1 MSSPSAESVSIID
14 GGWCTTYQMTVDLN
28 VLNHLGINLY
38 SNIPAVLAEVVAN
51 AWDADA
57 ETVRVD
63 ISEDPTSITIS
74 DDGHGMSRNEINA
87 RFLKVG
93 YRRRKHAGPVTPK
106 HGRLVMGRKGIG
118 KLSLFSIANSIE
130 VQTARNG
137 RVNGFTMSLKDVERA
152 IGNGTDS
159 NTYHPVPL
167 SKEKLVVKRGTRIVL
182 TDLRR
187 QLTRVQ
193 PALRR
198 RLARRFSVIGSAT
211 SFSVSVNGKPID
223 IADRDYFKSLQYVWH
238 YGEHGNRSRQLW
250 TRSVHSEERPRTL
263 FEGWI
268 GTTFESG
275 QLKDANESLNKIVV
289 MVRGKVAK
297 EDILADLDETGLY
310 SKYVIGE
317 IHADFLDEDDEVD
330 IATTSRQSIIE
341 DDERYIQLK
350 NAVSNEL
357 RHIRNQSTRLRNKEG
372 RKTAEQIEA
381 IRKWFSD
388 LGRDDKRRAEVVFGK
403 INQIAIDDPLKRATL
418 FKYGVLAFESL
429 KSKQNLDAIT
439 SVNGESIIEFGKV
452 FGTLDE
458 LESSLYHQIV
468 SGRVGVVRALMEQ
481 VDQNAKE
488 RIIQEHL
495 FDHLWLLD
503 PSWERA
509 STTEFM
515 EARVGKEFAK
525 ISRKLTAEE
534 KSGRIDIQY
543 RTAAGRHVIVEL
555 KRPNVATSTI
565 SLMRQVVQYTN
576 ALQDILQELN
586 DEHAQVEM
594 VCILGRIPS
603 DWSIPSGLIRS
614 ERALSAYGARVVFYS
629 HLIENALKAY
639 QAFLS
644 KSKETGRIVR
654 LLDEIDESLEP

>member
-1 MSSPSAESVSIID
+1 METD
-14 GGWCTTYQMTVDLN
+14 TTYQMTVDLN

-93 YRRRKHAGPVTPK
+93 YRRREHAGPITPK

-152 IGNGTDS
+152 IGHGTDS
-159 NTYHPVPL
+159 NAYHPVPL
-167 SKEKLVVKRGTRIVL
+167 SEEKLVVKRGTRIVL

-187 QLTRVQ
+187 RLTRVQ

-198 RLARRFSVIGSAT
+198 RLARRFSVIGPAT
-211 SFSVSVNGKPID
+211 SFSVSVNRKPID

-238 YGEHGNRSRQLW
+238 YGEHGNRCRQLW

-297 EDILADLDETGLY
+297 EDILSDLDETGLY

-350 NAVSNEL
+350 NSVSSEL
-357 RHIRNQSTRLRNKEG
+357 RHIRNQWTRLRNKEG

-381 IRKWFSD
+381 IRRWFSD

-403 INQIAIDDPLKRATL
+403 INQIAIDDPLSRATL

-439 SVNGESIIEFGKV
+439 SVSGESIIEFGKV

-488 RIIQEHL
+488 RVIQEHL

-509 STTEFM
+509 SSTAFM

-555 KRPNVATSTI
+555 KRPNVTTNTVSI
-565 SLMRQVVQYTN
+565 MRQVVQYTN
-576 ALQDILQELN
+576 AIRAILQELD

-594 VCILGRIPS
+594 VCVLGRIPS
-603 DWSIPSGLIRS
+603 DWSIPNSRTMS
-614 ERALSAYGARVVFYS
+614 ETSLSAYGARVVFYS

-644 KSKETGRIVR
+644 KSKEAGRIVR

>member
-1 MSSPSAESVSIID
+1 METD
-14 GGWCTTYQMTVDLN
+14 KTYQMTVDLN

-63 ISEDPTSITIS
+63 ISEDPASITIS

-93 YRRRKHAGPVTPK
+93 YRRREHAGPVTPK

-137 RVNGFTMSLKDVERA
+137 RVNGFTMSLNDIERA
-152 IGNGTDS
+152 IGDGTGS
-159 NTYHPVPL
+159 NAYHPVPL
-167 SKEKLVVKRGTRIVL
+167 GEDKLVVERGTRVVL

-187 QLTRVQ
+187 RLTRTQ

-198 RLARRFSVIGSAT
+198 RLARRFSVIGPAN
-211 SFSVSVNGKPID
+211 SFSVSVNNRPID

-238 YGEHGNRSRQLW
+238 YGIHGNQRRQLW
-250 TRSVHSEERPRTL
+250 TEAVHSEARPSTL

-317 IHADFLDEDDEVD
+317 IHADYLDEDDEVD

-350 NAVSNEL
+350 HAVSNEL
-357 RHIRNQSTRLRNKEG
+357 RHIRNQWTRLRNKEG

-381 IRKWFSD
+381 IRKWFFD

-429 KSKQNLDAIT
+429 KSKQNLDALA
-439 SVNGESIIEFGKV
+439 SVSGESIIEFGKV

-481 VDQNAKE
+481 VEQNAKE
-488 RIIQEHL
+488 RVIQEHL

-509 STTEFM
+509 SSTEFM

-525 ISRKLTAEE
+525 ISANLSAKE
-534 KSGRIDIQY
+534 KNSRIDIRY

-555 KRPNVATSTI
+555 KRPDASTST
-565 SLMRQVVQYTN
+565 SALMHQVIQYTS
-576 ALQDILQELN
+576 ALREILHELN
-586 DEHAQVEM
+586 DHHAQVEM
-594 VCILGRIPS
+594 VCVLGRNPS
-603 DWSIPSGLIRS
+603 DWSRVEGRQKS
-614 ERALSAYGARVVFYS
+614 EEALDAYGARVVFYNN
-629 HLIENALKAY
+629 LIENAFKAY
-639 QAFLS
+639 QAFLNRS
-644 KSKETGRIVR
+644 EEAGRIVR
-654 LLDEIDESLEP
+654 LLDEIDESLEA

>member
-1 MSSPSAESVSIID
+1 METD
-14 GGWCTTYQMTVDLN
+14 TTYQMTVDQN

-38 SNIPAVLAEVVAN
+38 SNIPAVLAEVLAN

-57 ETVRVD
+57 ENVRVD
-63 ISEDPTSITIS
+63 ISEDLTSITIS
-74 DDGHGMSRNEINA
+74 DDGHGMSRSEINA

-93 YRRRKHAGPVTPK
+93 YRRREHAGPVTPK

-152 IGNGTDS
+152 IGHGTDS
-159 NTYHPVPL
+159 NAYHPVPL
-167 SKEKLVVKRGTRIVL
+167 SEEKLVVKQGTRIVL
-182 TDLRR
+182 TDIRR
-187 QLTRVQ
+187 RLTRVQ

-198 RLARRFSVIGSAT
+198 RLARRFSVIGPAT
-211 SFSVSVNGKPID
+211 SFSVSVNRKPID
-223 IADRDYFKSLQYVWH
+223 IADRDYFKNLQYVWH
-238 YGEHGNRSRQLW
+238 YGEHGNRCRQLW

-357 RHIRNQSTRLRNKEG
+357 RHIRSQWTRLRNKEG

-381 IRKWFSD
+381 IRRWFSD

-403 INQIAIDDPLKRATL
+403 INQIAIDDPLSRATL

-439 SVNGESIIEFGKV
+439 SVSGESIIEFGKV
-452 FGTLDE
+452 FWTLDE

-488 RIIQEHL
+488 RVIQEHL

-509 STTEFM
+509 SSTAIM

-534 KSGRIDIQY
+534 RSGRIDIQY

-555 KRPNVATSTI
+555 KRPNVTTNTV
-565 SLMRQVVQYTN
+565 SLMHQVIQYTN
-576 ALQDILQELN
+576 ALQDIVQELN
-586 DEHAQVEM
+586 DGHAQVEM
-594 VCILGRIPS
+594 VYILGRIPS
-603 DWSIPSGLIRS
+603 DWSIPSGRIRS

-644 KSKETGRIVR
+644 RSKEAGRIVR

>member
-1 MSSPSAESVSIID
+1 METD
-14 GGWCTTYQMTVDLN
+14 KTYQMTVDLN

-63 ISEDPTSITIS
+63 ISEDPASITIS

-93 YRRRKHAGPVTPK
+93 YRRREQAGPVTPK

-137 RVNGFTMSLKDVERA
+137 RVHGFTMSLEDIERA
-152 IGNGTDS
+152 IGDGTDS
-159 NTYHPVPL
+159 NAYHPIPL
-167 SKEKLVVKRGTRIVL
+167 GEGKLVVERGTRVVL

-187 QLTRVQ
+187 RLTRTQ

-198 RLARRFSVIGSAT
+198 HLARRFSVIGSAN
-211 SFSVSVNGKPID
+211 SFSVSVNEKPID
-223 IADRDYFKSLQYVWH
+223 VADRDYFKSLQYVWH
-238 YGEHGNRSRQLW
+238 YGNHGNRCRQLW
-250 TRSVHSEERPRTL
+250 TGSVHSEARPSTL

-341 DDERYIQLK
+341 DDDRYIQLK
-350 NAVSNEL
+350 HSVSNEL
-357 RHIRNQSTRLRNKEG
+357 RHIRNQWTRLRNKEG

-381 IRKWFSD
+381 IRKWFFD

-403 INQIAIDDPLKRATL
+403 INQIAIDDPVKRATL

-429 KSKQNLDAIT
+429 KAKQNLDALA
-439 SVNGESIIEFGKV
+439 SVSGESIIEFGKV

-468 SGRVGVVRALMEQ
+468 SGRVSVVRVLMEQ
-481 VDQNAKE
+481 IDQNAKE
-488 RIIQEHL
+488 RVIQEHL
-495 FDHLWLLD
+495 FNHLWLLD

-509 STTEFM
+509 SSTEFM
-515 EARVGKEFAK
+515 EARVGKEFANITNRLTEK
-525 ISRKLTAEE
+525 EKRSRV
-534 KSGRIDIQY
+534 DIKY
-543 RTAAGRHVIVEL
+543 RTAAGTHVIVEL
-555 KRPNVATSTI
+555 KRPNVSTST
-565 SLMRQVVQYTN
+565 SALMHQVSQYTN
-576 ALQDILQELN
+576 ALRKILGELG
-586 DEHAQVEM
+586 DQHSQVEM
-594 VCILGRIPS
+594 VCVLGREPS
-603 DWSIPSGLIRS
+603 DWSNLDNRRRF
-614 ERALSAYGARVVFYS
+614 EQALGAYGARVVFYS
-629 HLIENALKAY
+629 QLIENAFKAY
-639 QAFLS
+639 QAFLNR
-644 KSKETGRIVR
+644 SKEAGRIVR
-654 LLDEIDESLEP
+654 LLDEIDESLEL

>member
-1 MSSPSAESVSIID
+1 MET
-14 GGWCTTYQMTVDLN
+14 GTTYQMTVDLN

-238 YGEHGNRSRQLW
+238 YGEHGNRCRQLW

-357 RHIRNQSTRLRNKEG
+357 RHIRNQSTRLRNKKG

-543 RTAAGRHVIVEL
+543 RTAAGRHVIIEL
-555 KRPNVATSTI
+555 KRPNVTTNTV
-565 SLMRQVVQYTN
+565 SLMNQVIQYTN
-576 ALQDILQELN
+576 ALQDIVQELN
-586 DEHAQVEM
+586 DGHAQVEM

-603 DWSIPSGLIRS
+603 EWSIPSGRIRS
-614 ERALSAYGARVVFYS
+614 ERALSAYGDRVVFYS

-644 KSKETGRIVR
+644 RSKEAGRIVR

>member
-1 MSSPSAESVSIID
+1 METD
-14 GGWCTTYQMTVDLN
+14 TTYRMNVDLN
-28 VLNHLGINLY
+28 VLNHLGVNLY
-38 SNIPAVLAEVVAN
+38 SNIPSVLAEVVAN

-57 ETVRVD
+57 ETVQVD
-63 ISEDPTSITIS
+63 ISEDPASITIS

-93 YRRRKHAGPVTPK
+93 YRRREHAGPVTPK

-137 RVNGFTMSLKDVERA
+137 RVNGFTMSLEDVERT
-152 IGNGTDS
+152 IGGGSDS
-159 NTYHPVPL
+159 STYHPVPL
-167 SKEKLVVKRGTRIVL
+167 SEDKLVIERGTRVVL
-182 TDLRR
+182 TGIRR
-187 QLTRVQ
+187 QVTRMQ

-198 RLARRFSVIGSAT
+198 RLARRFSVIGSAN
-211 SFSVSVNGKPID
+211 SFSVSVNQEPID
-223 IADRDYFKSLQYVWH
+223 VADRGYFKSLQYVWY
-238 YGEHGNRSRQLW
+238 YGERGNRCRQLW
-250 TRSVHSEERPRTL
+250 TGAVHSEARPSTL

-275 QLKDANESLNKIVV
+275 QSKDASESLNKIVV

-310 SKYVIGE
+310 SKYVIGQ
-317 IHADFLDEDDEVD
+317 IHADFLDEDDRVD

-341 DDERYIQLK
+341 DDDRYIQLK

-357 RHIRNQSTRLRNKEG
+357 RHIRNQWVRLRNKEG

-403 INQIAIDDPLKRATL
+403 INQIAIDDPSKRATL

-439 SVNGESIIEFGKV
+439 SVSGESVVEFGKV

-468 SGRVGVVRALMEQ
+468 SGRVGVVQALMEQ

-488 RIIQEHL
+488 RVIQEHL

-509 STTEFM
+509 SSTAFM

-525 ISRKLTAEE
+525 ITGKLTAIEM
-534 KSGRIDIQY
+534 KSRIDIQY
-543 RTAAGRHVIVEL
+543 RTTAGRHVIVEL
-555 KRPNVATSTI
+555 KRPNTSTSTP
-565 SLMRQVVQYTN
+565 SLVAQGFKYTGALRQILEEVGDQYSK
-576 ALQDILQELN
+576 
-586 DEHAQVEM
+586 VEM
-594 VCILGRIPS
+594 VYVLGRKPS
-603 DWSIPSGLIRS
+603 DWSRVDGRRISEETLGGL
-614 ERALSAYGARVVFYS
+614 GARVVFYS

-639 QAFLS
+639 QAFLA
-644 KSKETGRIVR
+644 KSKEAGRIVR

>member
-1 MSSPSAESVSIID
+1 MRSD
-14 GGWCTTYQMTVDLN
+14 TTYEMTVDLN

-57 ETVRVD
+57 ETVQVD
-63 ISEDPTSITIS
+63 FSEDPAAITIS
-74 DDGHGMSRNEINA
+74 DDGHGMSRGEINA

-93 YRRRKHAGPVTPK
+93 YRRREHTGPVTPK

-130 VQTARNG
+130 VQTAKNG
-137 RVNGFTMSLKDVERA
+137 RVNGFTMSLKDIKRA
-152 IGNGTDS
+152 IGSGTDN

-167 SKEKLVVKRGTRIVL
+167 GEDKLVVERGTRVVL

-187 QLTRVQ
+187 RLTQ
-193 PALRR
+193 TEPALRR
-198 RLARRFSVIGSAT
+198 RLVRRFSVIGPAN
-211 SFSVSVNGKPID
+211 SFSVSVNRKPID
-223 IADRDYFKSLQYVWH
+223 VADRDYFKSLQYVWY
-238 YGEHGNRSRQLW
+238 YGKHGNECRQFW
-250 TRSVHSEERPRTL
+250 TRSVHSEERPRAL

-275 QLKDANESLNKIVV
+275 QLNDTNEGLNKIVV
-289 MVRGKVAK
+289 MVRGRVAK

-310 SKYVIGE
+310 SKYLIGE
-317 IHADFLDEDDEVD
+317 IHADFLDEDDEED

-341 DDERYIQLK
+341 DDDRYIQLR
-350 NAVSNEL
+350 NSLSNEL
-357 RHIRNQSTRLRNKEG
+357 KHIRNQWTRLRNKEG

-381 IRKWFSD
+381 IRKWFRD
-388 LGRDDKRRAEVVFGK
+388 LSRDDKRRAEVVFGK

-429 KSKQNLDAIT
+429 KAKQNLDALA
-439 SVNGESIIEFGKV
+439 SVRGESIVEFGKV
-452 FGTLDE
+452 FGNLDE

-468 SGRVGVVRALMEQ
+468 SGRVSVVRALMEQ

-488 RIIQEHL
+488 RVIQEHL

-509 STTEFM
+509 SATEFM

-525 ISRKLTAEE
+525 ITGKLTAEE
-534 KSGRIDIQY
+534 RNSRIDIQY

-555 KRPNVATSTI
+555 KRPDVSTNTPSLVAQSF
-565 SLMRQVVQYTN
+565 QYTG
-576 ALQDILQELN
+576 ALRQILEELDDQEFKI
-586 DEHAQVEM
+586 EM
-594 VCILGRIPS
+594 VCVLGRKPS
-603 DWSIPSGLIRS
+603 DWSRRDGRRIS
-614 ERALSAYGARVVFYS
+614 EDTLGALGARVVFYS

-644 KSKETGRIVR
+644 RSKEAGRIVR
-654 LLDEIDESLEP
+654 LLDEIDESLEE

>member
-1 MSSPSAESVSIID
+1 METD
-14 GGWCTTYQMTVDLN
+14 KTYRMTVDLN

-38 SNIPAVLAEVVAN
+38 SSIPAVLAEVVAN

-57 ETVRVD
+57 ETVHVD
-63 ISEDPTSITIS
+63 ISEDVTSITIS

-93 YRRRKHAGPVTPK
+93 YRRREHTGPVTPK

-137 RVNGFTMSLKDVERA
+137 RVNGFTMSLTDVEQA
-152 IGNGTDS
+152 IGDGTDS

-167 SKEKLVVKRGTRIVL
+167 GEDKLVVERGTRVVL

-187 QLTRVQ
+187 RLSRTQL
-193 PALRR
+193 ALRR
-198 RLARRFSVIGSAT
+198 RLARRFSVIGPAN
-211 SFSVSVNGKPID
+211 SFSVSVNRKPID
-223 IADRDYFKSLQYVWH
+223 VADRDYFKSLQYVWH
-238 YGEHGNRSRQLW
+238 YGEHGNQCRQLW
-250 TRSVHSEERPRTL
+250 TSSVHSEARPSTL

-317 IHADFLDEDDEVD
+317 IHADFLDDDDEVD

-350 NAVSNEL
+350 NSVSNEL
-357 RHIRNQSTRLRNKEG
+357 RHIQNQWSRLRNREG

-381 IRKWFSD
+381 IRKWFSG

-403 INQIAIDDPLKRATL
+403 INQVAIGDPLKRATL

-439 SVNGESIIEFGKV
+439 SVSGESIIEFGKV

-488 RIIQEHL
+488 RVIQEHL

-509 STTEFM
+509 SSTEFM

-525 ISRKLTAEE
+525 ISESLTAEE
-534 KSGRIDIQY
+534 KRSRIDIQY
-543 RTAAGRHVIVEL
+543 RTTAGRHVIVEL
-555 KRPNVATSTI
+555 KRPNASTNTV
-565 SLMRQVVQYTN
+565 SLMGQVIQYTN
-576 ALQDILQELN
+576 ALRGILRELN
-586 DEHAQVEM
+586 DDHAQVEM
-594 VCILGRIPS
+594 VCVLGRNPS
-603 DWSIPSGLIRS
+603 DWSREGERQRS
-614 ERALSAYGARVVFYS
+614 EESLGAYGARVVFYS
-629 HLIENALKAY
+629 HLIENAFKAY
-639 QAFLS
+639 QAFLNRS
-644 KSKETGRIVR
+644 DEAGRIVR
-654 LLDEIDESLEP
+654 LLEEIDESLEA

>member
-1 MSSPSAESVSIID
+1 METD
-14 GGWCTTYQMTVDLN
+14 TTYQMTVDLN

-38 SNIPAVLAEVVAN
+38 SNIPAVLAEILAN

-57 ETVRVD
+57 ENVRVD
-63 ISEDPTSITIS
+63 ISEDPASITIS

-93 YRRRKHAGPVTPK
+93 YRRREHAGPVTPK

-137 RVNGFTMSLKDVERA
+137 RVNGFTMSLRDVERA

-167 SKEKLVVKRGTRIVL
+167 SKEKLVVKRGTRVVL

-187 QLTRVQ
+187 RLTRVQ

-198 RLARRFSVIGSAT
+198 RLARRFSVIGPAT
-211 SFSVSVNGKPID
+211 SFSVSVNRKPID
-223 IADRDYFKSLQYVWH
+223 IADQDYFKSLQYVWH
-238 YGEHGNRSRQLW
+238 YGEHGNRCRQLW

-341 DDERYIQLK
+341 DDERYVQLK

-357 RHIRNQSTRLRNKEG
+357 RHIRNQWIRLRNKEG
-372 RKTAEQIEA
+372 RKTAEQITA

-429 KSKQNLDAIT
+429 KSKQNLDAIA
-439 SVNGESIIEFGKV
+439 SVSGESIVEFGKV

-458 LESSLYHQIV
+458 LDSSLYHQIV

-481 VDQNAKE
+481 VDQSAKE
-488 RIIQEHL
+488 RVIQEHL

-509 STTEFM
+509 SSTAFM
-515 EARVGKEFAK
+515 EARVGEEFAK
-525 ISRKLTAEE
+525 ISRKLTVAE

-555 KRPNVATSTI
+555 KRPNVTTNTV
-565 SLMRQVVQYTN
+565 SLMRQVIQYTN

-594 VCILGRIPS
+594 VCVLGRMPS
-603 DWSIPSGLIRS
+603 DWSIPNSRTRS
-614 ERALSAYGARVVFYS
+614 ERSLSAYGARVVFYS
-629 HLIENALKAY
+629 HLIENAHKAY

-644 KSKETGRIVR
+644 KSKEAGRIVR

>member
-1 MSSPSAESVSIID
+1 METD
-14 GGWCTTYQMTVDLN
+14 KTYQMTVDLN

-63 ISEDPTSITIS
+63 ISEDPASITIS

-93 YRRRKHAGPVTPK
+93 YRRREQAGPVTPK

-137 RVNGFTMSLKDVERA
+137 RVHGFTMSLEDIERA
-152 IGNGTDS
+152 IGEGTDS
-159 NTYHPVPL
+159 NAYHPVPL
-167 SKEKLVVKRGTRIVL
+167 GEDKLVVERGTRVVL
-182 TDLRR
+182 ADLRR
-187 QLTRVQ
+187 RLTRTQ

-198 RLARRFSVIGSAT
+198 RLARRFSVIGPAN
-211 SFSVSVNGKPID
+211 SFSVSVNEKPID
-223 IADRDYFKSLQYVWH
+223 VADRDYFKSLQYVWH
-238 YGEHGNRSRQLW
+238 YGKHGDQGRQLW
-250 TRSVHSEERPRTL
+250 TGAVHSEARPSTL

-341 DDERYIQLK
+341 DDDRYIQLK
-350 NAVSNEL
+350 HSVSNEL
-357 RHIRNQSTRLRNKEG
+357 RHIRNQWTRLRNKEG

-381 IRKWFSD
+381 IRKWFFD

-429 KSKQNLDAIT
+429 KSKQNLDALT
-439 SVNGESIIEFGKV
+439 SVSGESIIEFRKV

-488 RIIQEHL
+488 RVIQEHL

-509 STTEFM
+509 SSTEFM

-525 ISRKLTAEE
+525 ISGNLTAEE
-534 KSGRIDIQY
+534 KKSRIDIRY

-555 KRPNVATSTI
+555 KRPNVSTNTA
-565 SLMRQVVQYTN
+565 SVMGQVIQYTS
-576 ALQDILQELN
+576 ALREILHELN
-586 DEHAQVEM
+586 DHHAQVEM
-594 VCILGRIPS
+594 VIVLGRKPS
-603 DWSIPSGLIRS
+603 DWSRVEGRQKS
-614 ERALSAYGARVVFYS
+614 EEALDAYGARVVFYS
-629 HLIENALKAY
+629 NLIENAFKAY
-639 QAFLS
+639 QAFLNRS
-644 KSKETGRIVR
+644 EEAGRIVR
-654 LLDEIDESLEP
+654 LLDEIDESLEA